1 MEMSSLG
8 ICAREPLAPPY
19 MSVLSSENLGNVLSG
34 AHVVSRNF
42 HPNLRLS
49 RKWQDAGP
57 SAWRC
62 ISNEQNSFD
71 EHSSSGIVWGGESRA
86 PSIFQHGQQNV
97 RHMPHAVSTAPAAR
111 LPVETGSRQSWRLD
125 DEIVDLKEL
134 MKRLKMASGLMEKTC
149 VIDNNRRVRSLF
161 GGFGHSGIYVNPL
174 IDLAM
179 RVLSPTELYLLK
191 CMVASGQDHV
201 LDIPPQSLAVFH
213 DLHKHNGNEGKKNVG
228 THKLESRNPV
238 KDALSMLANFIESC
252 KDSSEDLSQLS
263 PLQWMTPAKD
273 PETMMTEPEHKPEG
287 RGDESLIIANQFTKS
302 LHTLV
307 HMLERVERFYDSI
320 GGVIGYTTSPLC
332 NLQQSN

>member
-19 MSVLSSENLGNVLSG
+19 ISVLWSENLGSVSLG
-34 AHVVSRNF
+34 AHVSGRNF
-42 HPNLRLS
+42 HPILRLS
-49 RKWQDAGP
+49 RKWQDVGP
-57 SAWRC
+57 VVWRC
-62 ISNEQNSFD
+62 ISNEQNAFD
-71 EHSSSGIVWGGESRA
+71 ENSSSGIAWGGESRA
-86 PSIFQHGQQNV
+86 PLIFQHGQQSV
-97 RHMPHAVSTAPAAR
+97 RHMPHALSTAPAAR

-134 MKRLKMASGLMEKTC
+134 MKRLQKASGLLEKTS

-179 RVLSPTELYLLK
+179 RVLSPKELYLLK

-213 DLHKHNGNEGKKNVG
+213 DLHKDNGDEGEKNVG
-228 THKLESRNPV
+228 THKLEPGNPV
-238 KDALSMLANFIESC
+238 KDVLSMLANFIESC
-252 KDSSEDLSQLS
+252 KDSSEDLAHLL

-273 PETMMTEPEHKPEG
+273 PEIIMTEPEHKTKGP
-287 RGDESLIIANQFTKS
+287 GDESLIIANRFTES
-302 LHTLV
+302 LHYLV
-307 HMLERVERFYDSI
+307 HMLERVEKFYDSI
-320 GGVIGYTTSPLC
+320 GGVIGYALC
-332 NLQQSN
+332 IRAIRVC